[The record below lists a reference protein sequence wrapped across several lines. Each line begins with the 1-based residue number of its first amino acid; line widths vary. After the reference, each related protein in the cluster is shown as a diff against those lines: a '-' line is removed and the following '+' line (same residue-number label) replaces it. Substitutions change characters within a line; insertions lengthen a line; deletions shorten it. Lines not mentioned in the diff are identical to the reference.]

1 MKTIPVSPMIAGLI
15 FSSLAMAKPG
25 DEGAPPR
32 GGADA
37 PKRPMVD
44 AWKHADADRDGFLTK
59 EEFSELGRVRNL
71 ADEKRDRLFT
81 RLDKNGDG
89 RIGRGELGAPPRGNK
104 KPEKRALPRLWELDS
119 DKSGSVSFEEFRV
132 GKPFAKL
139 PESRIEKVF
148 ERLDTNGDGVIS
160 PADRPDAP
168 DSKKDVKRKKK
179 VDKKAEKKADKKPG
193 KKSGRKADAARHPQS
208 ILQSLDV
215 DQDGAVSFEEYRK
228 GPEVRNLGEDE
239 QEDRFMKLDR
249 NGDLKLTAQD
259 FAQDGGAPEMQER

>member
-1 MKTIPVSPMIAGLI
+1 MIAGLI

-25 DEGAPPR
+25 DGGEPPR

-168 DSKKDVKRKKK
+168 ESKKDAKRKKK
-179 VDKKAEKKADKKPG
+179 ADKKAEKNA
-193 KKSGRKADAARHPQS
+193 GRKADAARGPRAM
-208 ILQSLDV
+208 LQNLDV